1 MTNERAHRRKAADT
15 QDSNSVEQCTSKQIK
30 RMRSLSGYNVWH
42 REYLKSECMSII
54 VYCYR

>member
-1 MTNERAHRRKAADT
+1 MSGARRRKAADT

-54 VYCYR
+54 VYCYH